1 MFQLSIRK
9 LKDCAGLSQWVDL
22 CLITVKKKWECQCET
37 DDQSRGEKEKEE
49 KKDLKMGGRK
59 KIQRIKAASLEAG
72 KVRKQI
78 FPMEPPKE
86 RSPTHILILSNL
98 QTCKIINLCTL
109 TLLSLWLFV
118 RTV

>member
-1 MFQLSIRK
+1 MLGYPSGWTLFNYS
-9 LKDCAGLSQWVDL
+9 
-22 CLITVKKKWECQCET
+22 KKKWECQCET
-37 DDQSRGEKEKEE
+37 DDQSRGEKVKKRE
-49 KKDLKMGGRK
+49 KKRFEDGGRNK
-59 KIQRIKAASLEAG
+59 DPKNKGSFSRSWKG
-72 KVRKQI
+72 KEVD